1 MLIYVSLI
9 ISIFIT
15 ATSGAEPAAASPES
29 WLVNRIVAA
38 VNNEV
43 ITLRILEMECEI
55 QLIIQAT
62 PGSRGPLRPHN
73 SKDFQQRVLEG
84 MINQILILE
93 EAQRIGLAGV
103 DKKELTSRLRDFQQ
117 RFPSKD
123 EFSKFLR
130 KWELTKEELK
140 ERFKAQ
146 IIVSGF
152 IERMIVSLSEPE
164 GKVSKEQAFQEKLI
178 KQVEK
183 LRAEADIRL
192 MGTKINPKQQ
202 ILNNLK

>member
-1 MLIYVSLI
+1 MLIWVSLI

-15 ATSGAEPAAASPES
+15 AIPGASSAAASPES

-43 ITLRILEMECEI
+43 ITLRELEMECEL
-55 QLIIQAT
+55 QLIIQGT
-62 PGSRGPLRPHN
+62 PGSRRPLNPPP
-73 SKDFQQRVLEG
+73 SKDFQQGVLEG

-93 EAQRIGLAGV
+93 EAQRIGLARV
-103 DKKELTSRLRDFQQ
+103 DKKELASKLRDFQQ
-117 RFPSKD
+117 RFPSEN
-123 EFSKFLR
+123 EFRKFLN
-130 KWELTKEELK
+130 KWELTRDALE

-146 IIVSGF
+146 IIVSRF
-152 IERMIVSLSEPE
+152 IDRMIGSLSEPE
-164 GKVSKEQAFQEKLI
+164 GEVSKEQAFQEKLI

-183 LRAEADIRL
+183 LRAKADIRL
-192 MGTKINPKQQ
+192 MGTKINPKHQ